1 MTMTTT
7 DFTRLVEESD
17 DSTLTELFFSED
29 LTDDEWVLVA
39 EEFARRNLATVDLT
53 EVVSEP

>member
-1 MTMTTT
+1 MTT

-17 DSTLTELFFSED
+17 DATLTELFFSED
-29 LTDDEWVLVA
+29 LTDDEWSLVYD
-39 EEFARRNLATVDLT
+39 EFTARGLGTGDLA